1 MRSFHPF
8 RCVDPPREM
17 RSLLVVAKTA
27 LQRWPSSSKGNL
39 YARPSVAHSSE
50 VLVRNRHTLAL
61 ARSLPAS
68 FAERAL
74 TRHDESN
81 DDDHVSLGRA
91 VRQHEAYLQA
101 LRRYVPTLCLPALP
115 DHPDCAFVEDAV
127 VTIQNRAVM
136 NRIGHDSRRG
146 EVGSIRTVLEQL
158 GMSIVC
164 DMTTMDGGA
173 TCDGGDV
180 LYTGLGRHL
189 FVGMSSRTNEE
200 ACAHLDRAFG
210 DLVEGVIPVA
220 LPNMN
225 DVTAASPLHLK
236 SATTCLDSS
245 TLLVPT
251 GEGGDALMKSL
262 QSERYGYDVIRVPS
276 MLACNVVVVKD
287 RHVLAQDG
295 ACRESKQI
303 LSDAAQ
309 ERGMSIEFVDT
320 SELAKKDAALTCC
333 SVLLEI

>member
-1 MRSFHPF
+1 
-8 RCVDPPREM
+8 M

-39 YARPSVAHSSE
+39 YARPSVAHSSGE

-81 DDDHVSLGRA
+81 DDDPVSLGRA

-164 DMTTMDGGA
+164 DMTTMGGGA

-200 ACAHLDRAFG
+200 ACAHLERAFG

-220 LPNMN
+220 LPDPTLNST
-225 DVTAASPLHLK
+225 DGTAESPLHLK
-236 SATTCLDSS
+236 SATTCLDSH

-251 GEGGDALMKSL
+251 GEGGDALMKAL
-262 QSERYGYDVIRVPS
+262 QPERYGYDVIRVPS

-287 RHVLAQDG
+287 RHVLAQD
-295 ACRESKQI
+295 ASCDASKQI
-303 LSDAAQ
+303 LSEAAN